1 MKKLLTKKVLVVTT
15 VASLVL
21 GISSVSFAASTLK
34 KITAYE
40 NAAIKVEVDG
50 KSVNF
55 SSDEGMMYPIVYN
68 GHSYVSAKA
77 VAEALGATVEWDG
90 ARQAVVITSSGEV
103 APELGIPNKDN
114 TTKPTPSAT
123 PTPTAAPTATETPK
137 ATAAPATSSSA
148 TTNNKGTMTDPVKL
162 GTAFTYTDYKNDV
175 GGNPEN
181 YSATYTLTV
190 TKVEAI
196 SRDEIANLGFKRP
209 ENDPKIDYVLL
220 DLNLKVKNATF
231 KKGSSPYSATER
243 SLSSYIPNIYGVK
256 TVSGE
261 SLIGGQD
268 VGFEGSLTENIYKV
282 LPPYSTV
289 TDGESKSYE
298 ASGKVLLPIIK
309 GADNLFT
316 IERRDSALD
325 RNNRGI
331 YFKLK

>member
-123 PTPTAAPTATETPK
+123 PTPTATETPK

-162 GTAFTYTDYKNDV
+162 GTAFTYTDNMNQSPGIAD
-175 GGNPEN
+175 N

-196 SRDEIANLGFKRP
+196 SRDEIVNLGFKRP

-231 KKGSSPYSATER
+231 KKGSSATSDTDK
-243 SLSSYIPNIYGVK
+243 SLASYIPNIYGVK

-261 SLIGGQD
+261 SLIGGEYF
-268 VGFEGSLTENIYKV
+268 GFEGSLSSNISEL
-282 LPPYSTV
+282 LPGNPSV
-289 TDGESKSYE
+289 SEGESKSYE

-309 GADNLFT
+309 GADNLYT

-325 RNNRGI
+325 RITRGI

>member
-15 VASLVL
+15 VASLIL
-21 GISSVSFAASTLK
+21 GISSATYAASTLK

-123 PTPTAAPTATETPK
+123 PTPTAAPTATETAK

-148 TTNNKGTMTDPVKL
+148 TTNNKGTMTDPIKL
-162 GTAFTYTDYKNDV
+162 GTAFTYTDYYNY
-175 GGNPEN
+175 NPSEN
-181 YSATYTLTV
+181 HSTTAQYTLAVKKV
-190 TKVEAI
+190 TPI
-196 SRDEIANLGFKRP
+196 TRDEIVKLGYTRPAN
-209 ENDPKIDYVLL
+209 DDKIDYVMVDL
-220 DLNLKVKNATF
+220 DLKVKNATF
-231 KKGSSPYSATER
+231 KKGASSLVALYLAQYTPE
-243 SLSSYIPNIYGVK
+243 IWGVK
-256 TVSGE
+256 TASGG
-261 SLIGGQD
+261 SIIGGTD
-268 VGFEGSLTENIYKV
+268 FGFDGSLSDNIDLVLSDFPKV
-282 LPPYSTV
+282 A
-289 TDGESKSYE
+289 DGESKSFE
-298 ASGKVLLPIIK
+298 ASGKVLLPIVK
-309 GADNLFT
+309 GAENLLAIKRQDT
-316 IERRDSALD
+316 SLD
-325 RNNRGI
+325 YDASFI